1 MNVKFWQAGISW
13 TKFQIFNE
21 LGLLVV
27 LLVLLLLQ
35 TAQGNSLF
43 SQAGI
48 SWTKFQIFNEL
59 GAWAACRSTRAASA
73 SNSTR
78 KLIV

>member
-43 SQAGI
+43 SQMAVQG
-48 SWTKFQIFNEL
+48 SGGKGLLNTTKIKGPGLYQVKRP
-59 GAWAACRSTRAASA
+59 RSM
-73 SNSTR
+73 
-78 KLIV
+78 